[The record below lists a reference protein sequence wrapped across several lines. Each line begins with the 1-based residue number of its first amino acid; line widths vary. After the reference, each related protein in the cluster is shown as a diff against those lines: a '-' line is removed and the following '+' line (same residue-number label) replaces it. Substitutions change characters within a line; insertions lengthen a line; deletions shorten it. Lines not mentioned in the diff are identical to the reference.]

1 MRIGQDISQQEL
13 EVLIINEKWSL
24 LHKTLEQ
31 LFQDNIDFTEIEY
44 MIQRMNDNKINIC
57 DILNRHNENPDRSFA
72 LTLKY

>member
-44 MIQRMNDNKINIC
+44 MIQRMNDNKINID